1 MLSSFSIT
9 LAALNAG
16 ARVLYSMSREGLF
29 PESLGRLHAEHLTPH
44 VALGVFAG
52 LLALI
57 GGGMLLAGRAPLDAF
72 NDTATLGAFGFV
84 AIYAFVALGAPV
96 YLKKLGELKPANVVL
111 AVGTLALLII
121 PAIGSVYPVPPP
133 PTNYFPYIFI
143 AYFLIGVALLWR
155 RSGQLSAKGPLAE
168 TA

>member
-1 MLSSFSIT
+1 MSSFSIT

-16 ARVLYSMSREGLF
+16 ARVFYSMSRERLF
-29 PESLGRLHAEHLTPH
+29 PEALGRLHADHMTPH
-44 VALGVFAG
+44 VALGVFAAL
-52 LLALI
+52 LLAI
-57 GGGMLLAGRAPLDAF
+57 GDGMLLAGRAPLDAF

-96 YLKKLGELKPANVVL
+96 YLKKLGELKRGHIVL

-133 PTNYFPYIFI
+133 PTNYFPYVFL
-143 AYFLIGVALLWR
+143 AYFLLGVALLWR
-155 RSGQLSAKGPLAE
+155 RTNRLAEEGPLAE